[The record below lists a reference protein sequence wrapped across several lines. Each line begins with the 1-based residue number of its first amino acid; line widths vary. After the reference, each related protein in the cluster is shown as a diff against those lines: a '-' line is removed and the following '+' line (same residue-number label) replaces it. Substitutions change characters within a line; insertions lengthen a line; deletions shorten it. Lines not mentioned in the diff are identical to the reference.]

1 MEDRFQE
8 ESPFSRTE
16 LLLGAEAMEKLSRT
30 AVIVF
35 GIGGVGSHCIEALAR
50 CGVGSLLIV
59 DSDTVSVSNLNRQ
72 AVAYRWSIGRKKALV
87 MKEIIAEINPKA
99 DVITD
104 ETFILPDNMEN
115 FFSKAA
121 AALGRPSE
129 RPADYIIDAIDTV
142 SAKIAIAEYA
152 KAHSIPVISSM
163 GTGNKLH
170 PELFK
175 IADIYETS
183 VCPLCRVM
191 RKELKARQIPSLKVL
206 YSTEQPL
213 KPQASIEPSPGKRT
227 VPGSISFVPPAAGL
241 IIAGEAIRDI
251 LQLS

>member
-1 MEDRFQE
+1 
-8 ESPFSRTE
+8 
-16 LLLGAEAMEKLSRT
+16 MEKLSRT

-163 GTGNKLH
+163 GTGNKLD
-170 PELFK
+170 PSRFE
-175 IADIYETS
+175 IAPIEKTS
-183 VCPLCRVM
+183 VCPLARVV
-191 RKELKARQIPSLKVL
+191 RRELRRRGIEGVDVL
-206 YSTEQPL
+206 YSKE
-213 KPQASIEPSPGKRT
+213 EPVKTGSS
-227 VPGSISFVPPAAGL
+227 VPGSISFVPSTAGL
-241 IIAGEAIRDI
+241 LIAGHVVNRILNGEARV
-251 LQLS
+251 

>member
-1 MEDRFQE
+1 
-8 ESPFSRTE
+8 
-16 LLLGAEAMEKLSRT
+16 MEKLSRT

-121 AALGRPSE
+121 AAP
-129 RPADYIIDAIDTV
+129 V
-142 SAKIAIAEYA
+142 SYTHL
-152 KAHSIPVISSM
+152 HS
-163 GTGNKLH
+163 
-170 PELFK
+170 
-175 IADIYETS
+175 
-183 VCPLCRVM
+183 
-191 RKELKARQIPSLKVL
+191 
-206 YSTEQPL
+206 
-213 KPQASIEPSPGKRT
+213 
-227 VPGSISFVPPAAGL
+227 
-241 IIAGEAIRDI
+241 
-251 LQLS
+251 